1 MILGYLIY
9 ADSGIIMRLLE
20 GAAKVREPIE
30 TRLEK
35 IRYQRPLILTSRLS
49 RLECRCKP
57 LREKKDQILRLYDKF
72 FVGPEVA
79 VSEIGEAIVEKAT
92 ELRAA
97 FGFKTPDAV
106 HAATAILAGVS
117 EFWTADRDFLRCPE
131 LKVEL
136 FDAV

>member
-1 MILGYLIY
+1 MIY
-9 ADSGIIMRLLE
+9 ADAGIIMRLIE

-30 TRLEK
+30 ARLER
-35 IRYQRPLILTSRLS
+35 IRSQRRLILTSRLS

-57 LREKKDQILRLYDKF
+57 LRQKKDRLLRLYETF
-72 FVGPEVA
+72 FAGPEVTVA
-79 VSEIGEAIVEKAT
+79 EIGEAVVEKAT
-92 ELRAA
+92 EVRAS
-97 FGFKTPDAV
+97 FGFKTPDAI

-131 LKVEL
+131 LKVKL

>member
-1 MILGYLIY
+1 MIY
-9 ADSGIIMRLLE
+9 ADAGVIIRLLE
-20 GAAKVREPIE
+20 GGAKVREPIE
-30 TRLEK
+30 TRLEG
-35 IRYQRPLILTSRLS
+35 IRSQRPLILTSRLS

-57 LREKKDQILRLYDKF
+57 LREKDDRTLRLYDTF
-72 FVGPEVA
+72 FVGPEVDVA
-79 VSEIGEAIVEKAT
+79 EIGKSVVEKAT

-97 FGFKTPDAV
+97 FGLKASDAI

-131 LKVEL
+131 LNVQL

>member
-1 MILGYLIY
+1 MIY
-9 ADSGIIMRLLE
+9 ADAGIVIRLIE
-20 GAAKVREPIE
+20 GATKVRRPIE
-30 TRLEK
+30 IRLAE
-35 IRYQRPLILTSRLS
+35 IRSQERFILTSRLS

-57 LREKKDQILRLYDKF
+57 LREKNNQLLRLFDAF

-79 VSEIGEAIVEKAT
+79 VAEIGDAVVEKAT
-92 ELRAA
+92 ELRAS

-106 HAATAILAGVS
+106 HAATAILAGAS
-117 EFWTADRDFLRCPE
+117 EFWTVDGGFRRCPE